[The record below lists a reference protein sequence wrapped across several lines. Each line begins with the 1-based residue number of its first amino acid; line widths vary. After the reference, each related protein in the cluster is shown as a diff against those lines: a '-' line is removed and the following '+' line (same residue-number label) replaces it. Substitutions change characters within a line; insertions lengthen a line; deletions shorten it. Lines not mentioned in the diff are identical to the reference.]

1 MCFLCL
7 LFCFCNEVKRES
19 HSVKDDVVI
28 EKEDLI
34 DVNRNW
40 IRDESFLIDQFCIRH
55 NLDVVK
61 TSSGVRYCVYD
72 LKKANKIESGDLVT
86 IDYEVRLLDADTT
99 LCYSSKNTQPFSFI
113 VEMDN
118 IESGLHEAISYFK
131 KGENGVVI
139 LPHYLAH
146 GLLGNMDKIPP
157 LSAVLYNIEVI
168 DVKRK

>member
-1 MCFLCL
+1 M
-7 LFCFCNEVKRES
+7 KKDIPT
-19 HSVKDDVVI
+19 VKDEVQI
-28 EKEDLI
+28 QKEDLI

-61 TSSGVRYCVYD
+61 TNSGVRYCVYNQ
-72 LKKANKIESGDLVT
+72 KKTNKIETGNIVT

>member
-1 MCFLCL
+1 
-7 LFCFCNEVKRES
+7 
-19 HSVKDDVVI
+19 
-28 EKEDLI
+28 
-34 DVNRNW
+34 
-40 IRDESFLIDQFCIRH
+40 
-55 NLDVVK
+55 
-61 TSSGVRYCVYD
+61 
-72 LKKANKIESGDLVT
+72 
-86 IDYEVRLLDADTT
+86 
-99 LCYSSKNTQPFSFI
+99 
-113 VEMDN
+113 MDN